1 MTRRGKLKQFAE
13 SVEPGVV
20 VVEPWILRRII
31 RLDGR
36 VLGFGQLLS
45 RRETYPIERNR
56 LLALVDSRELGVTS
70 PGSMPERLVVL
81 AEPEDLDVA
90 DTGGAEE
97 SCPASGSPAVSCLRA
112 SGAGEALRAPARGR
126 ASRGASAASSWAKP
140 CLRRS
145 TRSCSRTIG
154 CSPGRATSTCMW
166 SLSRRTWR

>member
-36 VLGFGQLLS
+36 VLGFGKLLS

-56 LLALVDSRELGVTS
+56 LLALVDSRELGLTS

-81 AEPEDLDVA
+81 AEPDDMDSA
-90 DTGGAEE
+90 DTNGADGLVHLSEI
-97 SCPASGSPAVSCLRA
+97 
-112 SGAGEALRAPARGR
+112 
-126 ASRGASAASSWAKP
+126 SWDRIQHPSEVLKVGQEVKVKVISID
-140 CLRRS
+140 RD
-145 TRSCSRTIG
+145 
-154 CSPGRATSTCMW
+154 
-166 SLSRRTWR
+166 RRTW